1 MSGPSHDTASPGPH
15 GGQGTARATGWRDW
29 RLVRDLPLTLVLLL
43 AAIWAAVFSYLSV
56 ARHDAWWTGRFDLGN
71 MVQAVWSTAH
81 GDLLM
86 ATNAA
91 GDQVSRL
98 GSHVDPLLLVLVPF
112 QWFSDSAVP
121 LLVAQSV
128 AVAAGAI
135 PAFLLGRRWLDDD
148 RLAVAAAAMWL
159 LYAPLQWAV
168 VTDLH
173 AVTFAAPL
181 IMLAIWAAEARRDLL
196 LGISVGLALLG
207 KEQVGLALAILGIWI
222 IVRQRRYIAGAVV
235 AGASLAWS
243 ALCVL
248 VIIPAMGSGVPEPF
262 GQRFGRFGDTPT
274 EALVGALT
282 NPIDV
287 ITTVGGWPRLS
298 YLLALLLPLLL
309 LPLFAPL
316 LAAAALPDLLLN
328 MLADWWPNYSIE
340 FHYAAVVSPFLVAA
354 AILGLAGLRR
364 RTRPQWM
371 ARVLRPAGVVAIALV
386 VAGLVGTLVTG
397 PVPFA
402 GDLSRATP
410 ARIEQYTQ
418 VPHSQALEEAASLIP
433 DDAVVSVGNNAGGH
447 LSARR
452 RVMVFPVI
460 RDADWVLVD
469 RTRPNMLD
477 RLDPVGFRLAVA
489 ELEARTDFRL
499 IYDRDGVL
507 VFRRVGEHSP

>member
-1 MSGPSHDTASPGPH
+1 MSTAPQPTPSRRAPAA
-15 GGQGTARATGWRDW
+15 GTPSAGWREW

-43 AAIWAAVFSYLSV
+43 AAIWAAVFSWLSV
-56 ARHDAWWTGRFDLGN
+56 ARHEAWWTGRFDLGN
-71 MVQAVWSTAH
+71 MVQAIWNTAH

-135 PAFLLGRRWLDDD
+135 PAFLLGRRWLADD
-148 RLAVAAAAMWL
+148 RLAVAAAVAWL

-173 AVTFAAPL
+173 AVTLAAPL
-181 IMLAIWAAEARRDLL
+181 IMLAIWAAEARRDWV
-196 LGISVGLALLG
+196 LGIAVGLALLG

-222 IVRQRRYIAGAVV
+222 IVRQRRYIAGAIVSV
-235 AGASLAWS
+235 ASIAWS
-243 ALCVL
+243 AICVL

-262 GQRFGRFGDTPT
+262 GERFGRFGDTPS

-287 ITTVGGWPRLS
+287 ITTVGGWSRLS

-364 RTRPQWM
+364 RARPEWL
-371 ARVLRPAGVVAIALV
+371 ARILRPAGGVAIVLV
-386 VAGLVGTLVTG
+386 GAGLLGTLITG
-397 PVPFA
+397 PAPF
-402 GDLSRATP
+402 GGPFSRATP
-410 ARIEQYTQ
+410 SRIDQYQ
-418 VPHSQALEEAASLIP
+418 PIPAHAQALAEGAALIP
-433 DDAVVSVGNNAGGH
+433 GDAAVSVGNNAGGH

-460 RDADWVLVD
+460 RDAEWVMID

-477 RLDPVGFRLAVA
+477 RLDPLGFRLA
-489 ELEARTDFRL
+489 LQDLQARRDFRL
-499 IYDRDGVL
+499 VYDRYGVM
-507 VFRRVGEHSP
+507 VFRRDGGAAP

>member
-1 MSGPSHDTASPGPH
+1 MSTAPPTGGPGGGRSPG
-15 GGQGTARATGWRDW
+15 WREW
-29 RLVRDLPLTLVLLL
+29 KLVRDLPLTLVLLL
-43 AAIWAAVFSYLSV
+43 SAIWAALFSYLSV

-71 MVQAVWSTAH
+71 MVQAIWNTAH
-81 GDLLM
+81 GDVLM

-112 QWFSDSAVP
+112 QWVTDSAVP

-135 PAFLLGRRWLDDD
+135 PAFLLGRRWLGDD
-148 RLAVAAAAMWL
+148 RLAVAAAAAWL

-173 AVTFAAPL
+173 AVTLAAPL
-181 IMLAIWAAEARRDLL
+181 IMLAIWAAEARRDWV

-207 KEQVGLALAILGIWI
+207 KEQVGLAMAILGIWI
-222 IVRQRRYIAGAVV
+222 IVRQRRYITGAIVSVV
-235 AGASLAWS
+235 SVAWT

-248 VIIPAMGSGVPEPF
+248 VIIPSMGSGLPEPF
-262 GQRFGRFGDTPT
+262 ERRFGRFGDTPSD
-274 EALVGALT
+274 ALVGALT
-282 NPIDV
+282 NPLEV
-287 ITTVGGWPRLS
+287 ITTVGGWSRLS

-340 FHYAAVVSPFLVAA
+340 FHYAAVVSPFLIAA

-364 RTRPQWM
+364 RTRPDWL
-371 ARVLRPAGVVAIALV
+371 ARMLRPAGAVAVVLV
-386 VAGLVGTLVTG
+386 AAGLLGTLITG
-397 PVPFA
+397 PVPF
-402 GDLSRATP
+402 GGPLSRATP
-410 ARIEQYTQ
+410 SRIDQYQ
-418 VPHSQALEEAASLIP
+418 PMAHSLALAEAAALIP

-460 RDADWVLVD
+460 RDAEWVMVD

-477 RLDPVGFRLAVA
+477 RLDPLGFQLALD
-489 ELEARTDFRL
+489 ELLARPDFRL
-499 IYDRDGVL
+499 VYERDGVM
-507 VFRRVGEHSP
+507 VFRRAPGATP

>member
-1 MSGPSHDTASPGPH
+1 MSSAPGN
-15 GGQGTARATGWRDW
+15 GTPALEGAGGWREW
-29 RLVRDLPLTLVLLL
+29 RLVRDVPFTLVLLL
-43 AAIWAAVFSYLSV
+43 AAVWAGLFSWLSV
-56 ARHDAWWTGRFDLGN
+56 ARHDSWWTGRFDLGN
-71 MVQAVWSTAH
+71 MVQAIWNTAH

-135 PAFLLGRRWLDDD
+135 PAFLLGRRWLGDD
-148 RLAVAAAAMWL
+148 RLAVAAAVAWL

-173 AVTFAAPL
+173 AVTLAAPL
-181 IMLAIWAAEARRDLL
+181 IMLAIWAAEARRDWV
-196 LGISVGLALLG
+196 LGIAVGLALLG
-207 KEQVGLALAILGIWI
+207 KEQVGLALAILGVWI
-222 IVRQRRYIAGAVV
+222 IVRQRRYIAGAIISVV
-235 AGASLAWS
+235 SIAWS

-248 VIIPAMGSGVPEPF
+248 VIIPSMGSGVPEPF
-262 GQRFGRFGDTPT
+262 GERFGRFGDTPS
-274 EALVGALT
+274 EALIGALT

-287 ITTVGGWPRLS
+287 ITTVGGWSRLS

-364 RTRPQWM
+364 RARPEWL
-371 ARVLRPAGVVAIALV
+371 ARVLRPAGAVALV
-386 VAGLVGTLVTG
+386 LVAAGLLGTLIMG
-397 PVPFA
+397 PVPF
-402 GDLSRATP
+402 GGPLSRATP
-410 ARIEQYTQ
+410 SRIDQYQ
-418 VPHSQALEEAASLIP
+418 PMAHSQALDEAAALIP
-433 DDAVVSVGNNAGGH
+433 GDAVVSVGNNPGGH

-452 RVMVFPVI
+452 RVLVFPVI
-460 RDADWVLVD
+460 RDAEWVMVD

-477 RLDPVGFRLAVA
+477 RLDPLGFRLALE
-489 ELEARTDFRL
+489 ELQARSDFRL
-499 IYDRDGVL
+499 VYDRDGVM
-507 VFRRVGEHSP
+507 VFKRVGGTAP